1 MGPHPSVQIGEIGGR
16 AGGAVEPPI
25 VVFTGA
31 GVSTASG
38 IPDFRSQGGLWDTFD
53 AMEFT
58 IQRFHQDPA
67 RFWERRAAY
76 ITAAGHLD
84 AAPNAGHLALAR
96 AARDGRVHAIVTQNV
111 DGLHG
116 KAGTPPER
124 LVEVHGN
131 GRQARCLRCGAAEPI
146 RQVLGAL
153 RPGVAPACR
162 ACGGLLKPDVVL
174 FGEAVGR
181 MPEAAALV
189 AAARTLV
196 VAGTSL
202 QVYPAAGLVDMALAA
217 GARVLLLNREPTA
230 YDGRA
235 AEVRR
240 GPVEDELARLFP

>member
-1 MGPHPSVQIGEIGGR
+1 MGTGLDGP
-16 AGGAVEPPI
+16 
-25 VVFTGA
+25 VVVLTGA

-38 IPDFRSQGGLWDTFD
+38 IPDFRSKGGLWDTFD
-53 AMEFT
+53 PMEFT
-58 IQRFHQDPA
+58 IQRFHKDPA

-76 ITAAGHLD
+76 ITAARHLD
-84 AAPNAGHLALAR
+84 AQPNAGHLALAR
-96 AARDGRVHAIVTQNV
+96 AARDGRVAMVVTQNV

-124 LVEVHGN
+124 LIEVHGN
-131 GRQARCLRCGAAEPI
+131 GSRAACLRCGATEDI
-146 RQVLGAL
+146 RQVLADVQA
-153 RPGVAPACR
+153 RPGTPPTCM

-174 FGEAVGR
+174 FGEAVTR
-181 MPEAAALV
+181 MPEAAEAV
-189 AAARTLV
+189 AASRTLV

-202 QVYPAAGLVDMALAA
+202 QVYPAAGLVDLALQR
-217 GARVLLLNREPTA
+217 GARVVLLNREPTP